1 MSDHVEQFEHAGLL
15 VCIDYDTDAE
25 SCREWDNL
33 GRMMCWHSRYY
44 LGDYDSDNR
53 RMETHDG
60 TNCADPSDFQE
71 WWKEHGKGGILLP
84 LYLYDHS
91 GLTISCSPFSCP
103 WDSGQV
109 GYVYMT
115 AEKIREE
122 YSAKRISKKLRKR
135 VTEYLVNEVKTYD
148 EYLRGDVYGYTVS
161 TLEPLEDEDDLR
173 DLDER
178 EDEQLDSCWGF
189 YGLDYCI
196 QEAKSVAEHNQK
208 SRKEKADAEA
218 EELGVQEAVGLGHA

>member
-1 MSDHVEQFEHAGLL
+1 VLIE
-15 VCIDYDTDAE
+15 YDTDAE
-25 SCREWDNL
+25 SSRDWDNL

-60 TNCADPSDFQE
+60 TNCPDPSDFRE
-71 WWKEHGKGGILLP
+71 WWEEHGKGGLLLP

-91 GLTISCSPFSCP
+91 GITMSCSPFSCP

-109 GYVYMT
+109 GYIYIT
-115 AEKIREE
+115 AEKMREE
-122 YSAKRISKKLRKR
+122 YSVKRISKQLRKR

-148 EYLRGDVYGYTVS
+148 EFLRGDVYGYVVAE
-161 TLEPLEDEDDLR
+161 LEPQDEDESLE
-173 DLDER
+173 LEER
-178 EDEQLDSCWGF
+178 EGDQRDSCWGF

-196 QEAKSVAEHNQK
+196 QEAKSMAEWHQKKQAEKAAAELERTSAK
-208 SRKEKADAEA
+208 SRSNVC
-218 EELGVQEAVGLGHA
+218 LR